1 MQIGIYGSGTTST
14 SAQIVKKILADNDI
28 KPFTITP
35 KSKTRQCDCVI
46 VLGGDKG
53 IRNYFHRTFD
63 SSSPVLGINEGESGG
78 FLAQIDLKE
87 FPSYV
92 NRLKKQNYSVE
103 EVPRLGVK
111 IDGKNVF
118 PVLNDCAVFPSKSAI
133 LMEHTL
139 SVNGEEVWHDS
150 SDGIIVATPIGSSAY
165 SMSAGGPVIFQD
177 STVFEIISVN
187 SLNIN
192 RRPIIVSNSSSIE
205 IDDIAARLHCEAVLD
220 GLDRYKVNKN
230 VECTQFFPSAK
241 IIRLKKD
248 STAISALAKKAHL
261 AEELLSMPP
270 SSKLLLKTLE
280 YEGAL
285 TQKDLAN
292 KTLLP
297 DRTVRLALSHLLE
310 KGYVKKK
317 VSVRDAR
324 QKIYEISKIE

>member
-1 MQIGIYGSGTTST
+1 VDIGIYGSGTTLAST
-14 SAQIVKKILADNDI
+14 KTIKKILFEHDI
-28 KPFTITP
+28 NSVTITS
-35 KSKTRQCDCVI
+35 KSKTKQFDCVI

-53 IRNYFHRTFD
+53 IRNYFHRTVD
-63 SSSPVLGINEGESGG
+63 STSPVLGINEGESGG

-92 NRLKKQNYSVE
+92 NRLKKQNYSIE

-111 IDGKNVF
+111 IDGKNMF
-118 PVLNDCAVFPSKSAI
+118 PVLNDVAVFPSKSAM

-150 SDGIIVATPIGSSAY
+150 SDGIIVSTPIGSSAY

-205 IDDIAARLHCEAVLD
+205 IDDISARLHCEVVLD
-220 GLDRYKVNKN
+220 GQDRYKVNKI
-230 VECTQFFPSAK
+230 VECTQFFPSAR